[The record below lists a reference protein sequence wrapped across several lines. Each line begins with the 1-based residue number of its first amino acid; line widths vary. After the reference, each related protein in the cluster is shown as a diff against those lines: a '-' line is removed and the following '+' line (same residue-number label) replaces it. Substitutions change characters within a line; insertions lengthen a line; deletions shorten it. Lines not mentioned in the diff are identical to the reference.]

1 MTPKASELMSRKD
14 RERERH
20 CREILEA
27 AERIFANKGYHATT
41 IEEIAREAQFAV
53 GTIYNLFEGK
63 DDLYTRV
70 IEACVRDFMQRFEEK
85 VLSIEDP
92 EDAIVALIELRL
104 THFHEH
110 REFIRVIFET
120 SPGSRLDPVHVL
132 PPQLATIH
140 DQYTKAVT
148 NLFEQGISR
157 GTFDDADPLYH
168 TLCLEGIINAF
179 VAYWSRHAP
188 TESLTDRIAKIRR
201 EFLERI
207 KLRLN
212 GSPRSVATH

>member
-1 MTPKASELMSRKD
+1 MTHKESDQMSRKD

-27 AERIFANKGYHATT
+27 AERIFANKGYYATT
-41 IEEIAREAQFAV
+41 IEEIAKEAQFAV
-53 GTIYNLFEGK
+53 GTLYNLFKGK

-70 IEACVRDFMQRFEEK
+70 IESCFRDFMERFEEK

-92 EDAIVALIELRL
+92 EEALVALIELRL

-120 SPGSRLDPVHVL
+120 SPGSRMDPVRIL

-148 NLFEQGISR
+148 NLFKQGISQ
-157 GTFDDADPLYH
+157 GIFDEADPLYH

-179 VAYWSRHAP
+179 VAYWSRHTP
-188 TESLTDRIAKIRR
+188 TEPLTDRVAKISR
-201 EFLERI
+201 EFLGRI

-212 GSPRSVATH
+212 GSTRSVAAS